1 MATSPKGSAS
11 PRKKKT
17 AKTPT
22 SNKRTSRKDSAGAA
36 GKGTSA
42 KRRWISRRFLWKLLL
57 VLILLAAGWVL
68 YLDATIR
75 DRFEG
80 QRWDIPARVY
90 ARPLEIFE
98 GAVLNADLL
107 EVELNGL
114 GYKSSA
120 AVDVPGTYYR
130 QGLRYQIFSRGF
142 EFSDG
147 IENAKKMSITIEA
160 DVVSSLTLKKN
171 GGADIARL
179 DPLNIG
185 GIYPAHHEDRIIFGY
200 EQIPKLLPQ
209 ALIAVEDKDFW
220 THFGLSP
227 KGIARAMW
235 VNISAG
241 EVTQGGSTLTQQLVK
256 NFYLDGRRTLW
267 RKVQEAVMSVL
278 LDWHYPKQEILE
290 VYLNEVYLGQ
300 SGNRGIHGFGLA
312 SQFYFSRSLNE
323 LEAHQIALL
332 VAMVKGPTF
341 YNPRRNPERALSRR
355 NLVIDELAKEGII
368 TAANA
373 TALQKKPLD
382 ISSRPVFSENLYPAF
397 MDLVRRQLNEDYR
410 QEDLES
416 RGLKIFTTIDPQI
429 QNRAEKAIR
438 EVLPQL
444 DKNKDA
450 TLETAM
456 VLTGLESGEVKA
468 LVGGRDTRFAGFNRV
483 LDARRPIGSLAK
495 PAVYL
500 TALSEPARY
509 TLATRLQDE
518 PINKK
523 MPNGD
528 LWQPQNY
535 ERKAF
540 GDVSLHQAFAH
551 SMNLATAQLG
561 FDVGIEQVLKTLR
574 KLGVASDISPYPSVF
589 LGAFPLSPY
598 EVAQAYQTIAA
609 SGFNVPVR
617 AIREVTN
624 ADGEAISR
632 YPYKIEK
639 VVDTRAM
646 HLLQYAMQET
656 MREGTG
662 KSAYRWLPDSL
673 ATAGKTGT
681 TNDARD
687 SWFAGMTG
695 DYLSV
700 VWVGKD
706 DNGKTDLTGA
716 TGSMRIWAEM
726 TRSLPQRPFAPIVPE
741 GITYAWVADD
751 ADVRTNEGC
760 RNARYLPFV
769 SGTEPAKFVACQQGL
784 QRLKSWFETLFE

>member
-1 MATSPKGSAS
+1 MSTSAKGSTS

-17 AKTPT
+17 TKAPAQA
-22 SNKRTSRKDSAGAA
+22 KRTPRKSSSGS
-36 GKGTSA
+36 GKQA
-42 KRRWISRRFLWKLLL
+42 KRQWISRPFLWKLFL
-57 VLILLAAGWVL
+57 VLTLMIAGWVL

-107 EVELNGL
+107 EVELKGL
-114 GYKSSA
+114 GYKSTA
-120 AVDVPGTYYR
+120 AIDVPGTYYR
-130 QGLRYQIFSRGF
+130 QGQRYQIFSRGF
-142 EFSDG
+142 EFADSV
-147 IENAKKMSITIEA
+147 ETAKKMSITIDA
-160 DVVSSLTLKKN
+160 DVVSSLVLKTN
-171 GGADIARL
+171 GTADIVRL

-185 GIYPAHHEDRIIFGY
+185 GIYPAHHEDRIILSY
-200 EQIPKLLPQ
+200 EQIPELLPK
-209 ALIAVEDKDFW
+209 ALVAIEDKDFW
-220 THFGLSP
+220 SHFGLSP
-227 KGIARAMW
+227 KGIARALW

-278 LDWHYPKQEILE
+278 LDWHYQKQEILE

-332 VAMVKGPTF
+332 VAMVKGPTY

-355 NLVIDELAKEGII
+355 NLVIEELAKEGII
-368 TAANA
+368 TAAKA
-373 TALQKKPLD
+373 TALQQKPLD

-397 MDLVRRQLNEDYR
+397 MDLVRRQLNEEYR

-438 EVLPQL
+438 EILPQL
-444 DKNKDA
+444 DKRKDSP
-450 TLETAM
+450 LESAL

-468 LVGGRDTRFAGFNRV
+468 FVGGRETRFAGFNRV

-500 TALSEPARY
+500 TALSNPARY
-509 TLATRLQDE
+509 TLATRLKDE
-518 PINKK
+518 PISKK
-523 MPNGD
+523 LANGD
-528 LWQPQNY
+528 VWQPQNY
-535 ERKAF
+535 EKKSF
-540 GDVSLHQAFAH
+540 GDVSVHQAFAH
-551 SMNLATAQLG
+551 SMNLASAQLG

-574 KLGVASDISPYPSVF
+574 QLGVTSDIQPYPSVF

-624 ADGEAISR
+624 AAGETVSR
-632 YPYKIEK
+632 YPYQIEK
-639 VVDTRAM
+639 VVDSRVM

-726 TRSLPQRPFAPIVPE
+726 MQSLPQRPFSPIVPE
-741 GITYAWVADD
+741 GINYAWVADD
-751 ADVRTNEGC
+751 AAVRTNEGC

-769 SGTEPAKFVACQQGL
+769 SGSEPVAFAACQQGL
-784 QRLKSWFETLFE
+784 QRLKSWFEKVFE